1 MLGGAIELGHSLG
14 MRVVVEGAE
23 TEDDVKLL
31 RRHGCDVVQGYFISR
46 PLPAAELDDLL
57 RAQAGVAG

>member
-1 MLGGAIELGHSLG
+1 

-46 PLPAAELDDLL
+46 PLPAAELDDRPARRL
-57 RAQAGVAG
+57 GVAG